1 MKQHLGRQVG
11 VQNVEVSLRD
21 GKVEITPKED
31 GRVDPAQLLKAT
43 YDSGVSVAEMDMTVR
58 GKIVRDETG
67 NLSLQS
73 LPNQSFAL
81 AENDLSRS
89 LTRFAGST
97 TEVTVRGQLYKKT
110 SEKKKASA
118 LSPMKL
124 VVLGIE
130 KQE

>member
-1 MKQHLGRQVG
+1 
-11 VQNVEVSLRD
+11 
-21 GKVEITPKED
+21 
-31 GRVDPAQLLKAT
+31 
-43 YDSGVSVAEMDMTVR
+43 MTVR